1 MDIQDV
7 KVYDPKQDGLD
18 FETYRKAYDAA
29 MAVNRKAAYAM
40 NDGLFQKVENSE
52 VEHGRT
58 LGAFL
63 NDEDGFFQNH
73 SETVAVLFM
82 DGRFHSQ
89 YDREGYKTLELDKLA
104 QQSNAIPFAFSY
116 FPEVDEYLRKQDAI
130 QALTASRG

>member
-1 MDIQDV
+1 MDIKDV

-29 MAVNRKAAYAM
+29 MAVNRRAAYAM
-40 NDGLFQKVENSE
+40 HGGLFQKVEDSE

-63 NDEDGFFQNH
+63 NDAKGFFQNH
-73 SETVAVLFM
+73 PETVAVLFM

-104 QQSNAIPFAFSY
+104 QQSNSLPFAFSH
-116 FPEVDEYLRKQDAI
+116 FPEVDEYLQKQEFF
-130 QALTASRG
+130 QALTASRK